1 MARTRLAPSL
11 AALRAAK
18 TNGTRLLEGCDH
30 RTARMRRFRDLIG
43 MHVSDLGGEDACSSA
58 ELSIVRRAALLTLEL
73 EVLESKFE
81 QDDGASP
88 KQLDSYQRAA
98 NSLRRLLESLGIKR
112 RAKDITPHP
121 LDYARAFDQQK
132 AAAT

>member
-18 TNGTRLLEGCDH
+18 SNGTRLLDGCDH
-30 RTARMRRFRDLIG
+30 RTSRMRRFRDLIG
-43 MHVSDLGGEDACSSA
+43 MHVSDLGGEDACSAA

-81 QDDGASP
+81 QAGEAST
-88 KQLDSYQRAA
+88 KQLDCYQRVS
-98 NSLRRLLESLGIKR
+98 NSLRRLLESLGLKR
-112 RAKDITPHP
+112 RPRDITPDP
-121 LDYARAFDQQK
+121 LVYARQRAEE
-132 AAAT
+132 AAA